1 MTYPADIPAG
11 TLRRTTFAA
20 AIGNTVET
28 YDYAVYGF
36 LATVLAKVFF
46 PDSSPAIALLSSFAV
61 FGSAFLARPAGSLV
75 FGPIA
80 DRLGR
85 RPALIASLLLMAG
98 ASTLIGVMPPTTSIG
113 ITAPILLVL
122 LRFAQGLAAGGEY
135 TTAIIYVAE
144 FAPPHR
150 RGALSS
156 RVQVGS
162 LAGLLIGAVVVLA
175 LNATLTQ
182 GEMLAWGWRVPF
194 LLALPLGAIGLYL
207 RSRFG
212 ETPEFLA
219 AQTGAFGQEDKA
231 DRPWA
236 RALLLIGVSVL
247 HVIGFYMTYTYVQSY
262 LIQLHLSPFIA
273 TAIIAFALLIGLFL
287 VVAGGGAS
295 DKKGRPRVL
304 LATSLTVLV
313 VTYPLFAALS
323 ASPPL
328 WLVIVCTVLLS
339 AGPAFYSGIAP
350 ITYVQLIPVRMR
362 GSVVGIAY
370 NIAVAVLGGSAV
382 FICQAL
388 IELTGDTRAP
398 AYLLMGA
405 AAASAIAA
413 FALRRGSVRQIQPFP
428 SPVSVSEEAG
438 S

>member
-1 MTYPADIPAG
+1 MTPQVDIPAA
-11 TLRRTTFAA
+11 TLRRTTLAA

-46 PDSSPAIALLSSFAV
+46 PASTPETALLSSFAV
-61 FGSAFLARPAGSLV
+61 FGSAFLARPAGALV

-85 RPALIASLLLMAG
+85 RPALVASLLLMA
-98 ASTLIGVMPPTTSIG
+98 AVSTLIGVLPSTATIG
-113 ITAPILLVL
+113 IAAPVLLVL
-122 LRFAQGLAAGGEY
+122 LRFAQGLAGGGEY

-162 LAGLLIGAVVVLA
+162 LAGLLIGAVVVLF
-175 LNATLTQ
+175 LNAALTHEQ
-182 GEMLAWGWRVPF
+182 MLAWGWRVPF
-194 LLALPLGAIGLYL
+194 LLALPIGAIGLYL

-219 AQTGAFGQEDKA
+219 ARNEPSQQDVKVTDQ
-231 DRPWA
+231 WA
-236 RALLLIGVSVL
+236 RVFLLVGVSVL
-247 HVIGFYMTYTYVQSY
+247 HIIGFYMTYTYVQSY
-262 LIQLHLSPFIA
+262 LIRLRLSPFTA
-273 TAIIAFALLIGLFL
+273 TSVIAFALLIGLFL
-287 VVAGGGAS
+287 VIAGGRAS
-295 DKKGRPRVL
+295 DRKGRSKVL
-304 LATSLTVLV
+304 LATSLTVLI

-323 ASPPL
+323 TAPPL

-350 ITYVQLIPVRMR
+350 ITYVQLIPVRRR
-362 GSVVGIAY
+362 GSVVAVAY
-370 NIAVAVLGGSAV
+370 NIAVAALGGSAV
-382 FICQAL
+382 FICQVL
-388 IELTGDTRAP
+388 VQLTGDSRSP
-398 AYLLMGA
+398 AYLLVA
-405 AAASAIAA
+405 AATVSAIAA
-413 FALRRGSVRQIQPFP
+413 FALTRQTRRHLQPSH
-428 SPVSVSEEAG
+428 SPMSLSAEAN